1 MSDYSTQERSG
12 WTGWIVFAGVMMIIG
27 GILWAIVGFVAVFND
42 EWVVFGRDA
51 ALFLDVSGWGWLH
64 VIFGLL
70 MALAGL
76 LVIQGNLFGRTLA
89 VIVAVISI
97 VANFLWLPVFPV
109 WSIIIITIDV
119 FIIYAVIVHGR
130 EMKDAWRRAAS
141 H

>member
-130 EMKDAWRRAAS
+130 EMKDA
-141 H
+141 